1 MITTLLKTIT
11 YKKSAMLNIKNR
23 LFETRTGS
31 RYVSPQETEVTIL
44 FSSENP
50 SLIGQTI
57 ETHAIEISPKGI
69 RLEVD
74 HEISINS
81 VLDIAVRV
89 NGYERDYHLTGTV
102 RWRVPSL
109 DGSYTI
115 GLILRERNDIR
126 SDLKAWKANFKQN
139 FTYEEAM

>member
-1 MITTLLKTIT
+1 
-11 YKKSAMLNIKNR
+11 MLNIKKH
-23 LFETRTGS
+23 LFERRASS
-31 RYVSPQETEVTIL
+31 RYVSPQETEVIIL

-81 VLDIAVRV
+81 VLDIAVKV
-89 NGYERDYHLTGTV
+89 NGHDRSYHLTGNV
-102 RWRVPSL
+102 RWRVPSM
-109 DGSYTI
+109 DGNYHI

-126 SDLKAWKANFKQN
+126 SDLKAWKVNFKQN
-139 FTYEEAM
+139 FTYEEAI